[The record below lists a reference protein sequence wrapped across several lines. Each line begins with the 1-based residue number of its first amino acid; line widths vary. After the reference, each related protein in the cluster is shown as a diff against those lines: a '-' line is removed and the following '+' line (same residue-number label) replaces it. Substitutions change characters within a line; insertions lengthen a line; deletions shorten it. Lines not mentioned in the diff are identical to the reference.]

1 MENIDERVVRIF
13 DDMEKNYDEITDLWY
28 SWLFSRLHYFVA
40 KNLCKKWPTP
50 PAKVLDVGCG
60 TGFQSFIYA
69 SLGSSVCGIDISP
82 ALIHRAEEKARKEW
96 LTENLELFEPSFSFV
111 SKYSEK
117 ISAILANN
125 YKKTPYVR
133 PQFSVASAEKLPFE
147 ANTFDHVNCCGSVL
161 SLCQSYETAISEIH
175 RVLKPGGTFVFE
187 VEAKYT
193 FDDLWVIID
202 LLTRGSLHFESTLS
216 EALAPFKTPI
226 KEHITI
232 DYPFGED
239 SNPVYMPLRLFS
251 RTGLQRNLE
260 TAGLKPEKWTT
271 IHSFTNIIP
280 STKLDTSKPSKFLSM
295 IFDVLCHIEETLPMA
310 LPGCSLVV
318 WGKKN
323 S

>member
-28 SWLFSRLHYFVA
+28 SWLFSRLHYFIA
-40 KNLCKKWPTP
+40 KRLCKNWPTP

-69 SLGSSVCGIDISP
+69 SLGSNVCGIDISP
-82 ALIHRAEEKARKEW
+82 ALIRKAEEKTQKEW
-96 LTENLELFEPSFSFV
+96 LINNLELFEPSFSFV

-117 ISAILANN
+117 IRTILTKK
-125 YKKTPYVR
+125 YKITPYVK
-133 PQFSVASAEKLPFE
+133 PQFSVAPAEKLPFE
-147 ANTFDHVNCCGSVL
+147 TNTFDHVNCCGSVL

-175 RVLKPGGTFVFE
+175 RVLKPGGTYVLE

-193 FDDLWVIID
+193 FDDFWVIVD
-202 LLTRGSLHFESTLS
+202 LLTKGSLHFEPTLS

-251 RTGLQRNLE
+251 RTGLQHDLE
-260 TAGLKPEKWTT
+260 IAGLKPEKWTA
-271 IHSFTNIIP
+271 IHSITNIIP

-295 IFDVLCHIEETLPMA
+295 VFNALSHIEENLPMA

-323 S
+323 K

>member
-1 MENIDERVVRIF
+1 MGNIDERVVRIF

-28 SWLFSRLHYFVA
+28 SWLFSRLHYFIA
-40 KNLCKKWPTP
+40 KGLCKNWPTP

-69 SLGSSVCGIDISP
+69 SLGSNVHGIDISP
-82 ALIHRAEEKARKEW
+82 ALIHKAEEKARKEW
-96 LTENLELFEPSFSFV
+96 PINSLELFEPSFPFV

-117 ISAILANN
+117 TRTILLEK
-125 YKKTPYVR
+125 YKITPYVK
-133 PQFSVASAEKLPFE
+133 PQFSVASAEKLPFD

-161 SLCQSYETAISEIH
+161 SLCQSYELAISEIH
-175 RVLKPGGTFVFE
+175 RVLKPGGTFVLE

-193 FDDLWVIID
+193 IDDLWVIID
-202 LLTRGSLHFESTLS
+202 LLTKGMLHFESTLS

-251 RTGLQRNLE
+251 KSGLHRDLE

-271 IHSFTNIIP
+271 IHSVTNIIP
-280 STKLDTSKPSKFLSM
+280 STKLDTSKPSKLLSAC
-295 IFDVLCHIEETLPMA
+295 FSALSSIEETLPVTM
-310 LPGCSLVV
+310 PGCSLVV
-318 WGKKN
+318 WGKRN
-323 S
+323 E